1 VRLAPMHPLSHNLM
15 GMILTEA
22 QRPQP
27 GEFHYRRVIELT
39 RARDPIVLANLA
51 WNLKGQGRLAE
62 ARQLYEE
69 SVEAE
74 PNVFQTWFGWG
85 QLEEADGNFAA
96 ARSRLDR
103 AARIRPNDPGLR
115 VARATLLSREG
126 NCLDALAELETDP
139 NGSQDRTCAAAGSDP
154 NVLLEKG
161 RILDRLQRYDE
172 AFACFDEAKRRARE
186 ATGKSY
192 FDRQAREVANR
203 LREFFVGDR
212 IRLHVGGTGPVQSPE
227 DLGRR
232 RATVYQRVQRHDT
245 AIACQPFA
253 LSRGVV
259 RTMDGRQ
266 SARTG
271 DPA

>member
-1 VRLAPMHPLSHNLM
+1 
-15 GMILTEA
+15 MILTEA

-115 VARATLLSREG
+115 VPNLRLIRTGVRI
-126 NCLDALAELETDP
+126 ALAQLRGPTP
-139 NGSQDRTCAAAGSDP
+139 MYFWRKVGSWTGCSATTRPSPASTRRSD
-154 NVLLEKG
+154 E
-161 RILDRLQRYDE
+161 R
-172 AFACFDEAKRRARE
+172 AKRRERAISIGKRAR
-186 ATGKSY
+186 
-192 FDRQAREVANR
+192 
-203 LREFFVGDR
+203 
-212 IRLHVGGTGPVQSPE
+212 
-227 DLGRR
+227 
-232 RATVYQRVQRHDT
+232 
-245 AIACQPFA
+245 
-253 LSRGVV
+253 
-259 RTMDGRQ
+259 
-266 SARTG
+266 
-271 DPA
+271 